1 MYVTTEPLRGAARS
15 TAKVPSTVLALG
27 MVSLFTDISAEMVTA
42 FLPMYLVYGLGVGY
56 LQLGL
61 IDGLYTGA
69 TALLRLVGGH
79 AADRTGKPKTVA
91 AFGYGLSAVT
101 KLGFPAAGG
110 SLGAIGGLLALDR
123 AGKGIRTGPRDAI
136 IAMSAP
142 PDMLGRAFGVHRMLD
157 TIGALLGP
165 VVAFALIAMTAQAYD
180 AVFVVSFCFAMVG
193 LVILLVWVQQPVG
206 TPAKKKISVR
216 EGLRLLVRP
225 EYRRLCLCAM
235 FLGLATV
242 SDAFILIAA
251 QQRTGV
257 SQNLLPLLP
266 LAIAVT
272 FLCAAIPVGRL
283 ADRVGRWRVF
293 LVGHGLLLAV
303 YGLLM
308 SGLGGW
314 PVLVLALGLHGL
326 FYAATDG
333 VLMACAGPL
342 LPEEVKA
349 SGLAVLQTG
358 QALARTVAAVLFGVG
373 ASLVG
378 LGPAFAG
385 YAVVLVIAVVVSWR
399 LR

>member
-1 MYVTTEPLRGAARS
+1 
-15 TAKVPSTVLALG
+15 STVFALG
-27 MVSLFTDISAEMVTA
+27 AVSLVTDISSEMVTA

-61 IDGLYTGA
+61 VDGLYTGA

-79 AADRTGKPKTVA
+79 AADRTGKPKAVA

-123 AGKGIRTGPRDAI
+123 AGKGIRSGPRDAI
-136 IAMSAP
+136 IALSAP
-142 PDMLGRAFGVHRMLD
+142 PDVLGRAFGVHRMLD

-165 VVAFALIAMTAQAYD
+165 VVAFVLIAVTAQAYD

-216 EGLRLLVRP
+216 EGLRLLARP
-225 EYRRLCLCAM
+225 AYRRLCLCAM

-257 SQNLLPLLP
+257 SQNWLPLLP

-333 VLMACAGPL
+333 VLMACAGPM

-358 QALARTVAAVLFGVG
+358 QAMARTVAAVLFGVG
-373 ASLVG
+373 ATLVG
-378 LGPAFAG
+378 LGPAFAS
-385 YAVVLVIAVVVSWR
+385 AALVLVVAVMVSWR